1 MKHIKTFNLFES
13 IDVPKETG
21 KGCIVLFKGK
31 TLPNENNKLYAIFID
46 GIGFQNRLKKLDEPG
61 ELARMVYL
69 DLKNYSYRIMKS
81 ETGELKAV
89 KMLFN
94 PQAIQTELKLNKP
107 QTVLN
112 NNKTP
117 LHWLSLKYSNLNS
130 LLTNMKNQILDLKNI
145 EW

>member
-1 MKHIKTFNLFES
+1 MKHVKSFEIFES
-13 IDVPKETG
+13 ITIPKEAG
-21 KGCIVLFKGK
+21 KGSLVLFKGK
-31 TLPNENNKLYAIFID
+31 TLPNENSKLYAIFIE
-46 GIGFQNRLKKLDEPG
+46 GTGFQNRLKKLNEPG
-61 ELARMVYL
+61 QLARMVYL
-69 DLKNYSYRIMKS
+69 DLKNYSYRIMKN

-94 PQAIQTELKLNKP
+94 PQAIQTELKLNKH

-117 LHWLSLKYSNLNS
+117 LHWETLKYTNINS
-130 LLTNMKNQILDLKNI
+130 LLTNLNSQILDLKNI